1 MKKFVIYVSELSP
14 SKDPEFEHSTIRI
27 EHHGITQNELDYI
40 CSDLEHPKSKAVLFG
55 SIYKSGISSMTL

>member
-1 MKKFVIYVSELSP
+1 MIQVSELLTSQ
-14 SKDPEFEHSTIRI
+14 DPKSESSMLRGES
-27 EHHGITQNELDYI
+27 HGITQNKLDYI